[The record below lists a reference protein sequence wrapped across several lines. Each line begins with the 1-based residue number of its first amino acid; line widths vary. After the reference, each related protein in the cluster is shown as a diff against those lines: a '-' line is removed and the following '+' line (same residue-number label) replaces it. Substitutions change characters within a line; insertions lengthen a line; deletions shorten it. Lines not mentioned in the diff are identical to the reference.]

1 MAGNAK
7 GSDHASFTESLGQIG
22 PTPPGW
28 QRPSNNPHLQ
38 RYNLPGAADA
48 GGPNHDSR
56 FYVGENSASAHIE
69 EFEEFARD
77 PPLEPPVS
85 PATRQLWRPVDKGE
99 DMENHPSLVEF
110 REEFQAQYAEL
121 ERRGMPEVSF
131 FSVLDPIM
139 WTEVRR
145 EFGEVR
151 WQASSSTHDPG
162 LGSLQENGSETGVA
176 IERDPFSSPEQDPF
190 SPEQDPFEP
199 DQDPST
205 SLEPSEDEVHHGNND
220 YSGSGGRSSGSAEP
234 TGNTSNNEQGP
245 HTPQGPGTGHGR
257 SNGDGGRRDSSDED
271 SKRGKKR
278 KSSTTSTDSD
288 DSSSSSNSDKPKPSP
303 KKRPRTF
310 KDAGPKPKGYRTP
323 KRPSPSSGFESSD
336 GEDRGGRRNKSFRP
350 SGPRPSDDQTPLVPD
365 SAKSSVTGDGGNSD
379 HSGAAHESRR
389 STSPYRPNNDTTG
402 KTPSPNSS
410 IVTRSVRSPGLL
422 PHNVST
428 DEYPLSRD
436 VNTDLSGSLKSPSAD
451 NDKVPASEA
460 ANDETANGCRPE
472 RERAP
477 SPAGR
482 DDLDQYATNAEDATP
497 GGVNGDGEAENYNN
511 SGNQKRTNA
520 NVHIIGSEKSSP
532 SPSPPPGKNW
542 PNVFIAGVNPFSN
555 PASRGLLPPVFDS
568 TEESESPS
576 PPPGTRSHL
585 AAYRRHHPPINLVPG
600 YDDSPPAEGNT
611 PSRPE
616 GREPRRPPHTATS
629 THPNDTLVL
638 HEDIYEPRFPPN
650 GPARQRQSSASL
662 RTAPGDTPRR
672 PLHRQRESTPPRPP
686 PAADDFSPDSVP
698 GQRTPEYDP
707 NGPPFPHGDFFED
720 TDPGARVRTP
730 TPLSESSNGEEGANE
745 NNSPR

>member
-7 GSDHASFTESLGQIG
+7 GSDHASFTESLGYDEYG
-22 PTPPGW
+22 EPTLSDQLSPRGIRPRRW

-38 RYNLPGAADA
+38 GYNLPGEADA
-48 GGPNHDSR
+48 GGPHYDSR
-56 FYVGENSASAHIE
+56 FYVGEKSASAHTD
-69 EFEEFARD
+69 EFGESARD
-77 PPLEPPVS
+77 PPLESPVS
-85 PATRQLWRPVDKGE
+85 PATRQLWRSVDKGE

-110 REEFQAQYAEL
+110 REKFQAQYAEL

-151 WQASSSTHDPG
+151 WQASSSTHDPR
-162 LGSLQENGSETGVA
+162 LGSLQENVSETGVA
-176 IERDPFSSPEQDPF
+176 TERDPFSSPERDPF
-190 SPEQDPFEP
+190 SPELDPFEA

-205 SLEPSEDEVHHGNND
+205 SLAPSGDEIHHGNND
-220 YSGSGGRSSGSAEP
+220 YSGSDGRSSGSAEP

-245 HTPQGPGTGHGR
+245 YTPQGPGTGHGG

-271 SKRGKKR
+271 SNRGRKR

-288 DSSSSSNSDKPKPSP
+288 DSSTSSNSDKRKPSP

-310 KDAGPKPKGYRTP
+310 KDAGPKPKGYQTP
-323 KRPSPSSGFESSD
+323 NRPSPSSGFESSD
-336 GEDRGGRRNKSFRP
+336 GEDRGGRRNKGFRP

-389 STSPYRPNNDTTG
+389 STSPYRPNNDITG

-410 IVTRSVRSPGLL
+410 IVTRSAVQSPGLL

-428 DEYPLSRD
+428 DEHPLSRD
-436 VNTDLSGSLKSPSAD
+436 VNTDLSGSLRSPSAD
-451 NDKVPASEA
+451 DDKVPASEV
-460 ANDETANGCRPE
+460 ANDENANGCRPE

-477 SPAGR
+477 SPPGR
-482 DDLDQYATNAEDATP
+482 DNLDQYATNAEDATP

-520 NVHIIGSEKSSP
+520 NAHIIGSDKSSP

-542 PNVFIAGVNPFSN
+542 PNVFIPGVNPFSN

-568 TEESESPS
+568 TEESESPC

-585 AAYRRHHPPINLVPG
+585 AAYRRPHPPINL
-600 YDDSPPAEGNT
+600 
-611 PSRPE
+611 
-616 GREPRRPPHTATS
+616 
-629 THPNDTLVL
+629 
-638 HEDIYEPRFPPN
+638 
-650 GPARQRQSSASL
+650 
-662 RTAPGDTPRR
+662 
-672 PLHRQRESTPPRPP
+672 
-686 PAADDFSPDSVP
+686 
-698 GQRTPEYDP
+698 
-707 NGPPFPHGDFFED
+707 
-720 TDPGARVRTP
+720 
-730 TPLSESSNGEEGANE
+730 
-745 NNSPR
+745 